1 MTPRLL
7 IQRRRAGYYA
17 GSLTCDARGCRV
29 TVEAQDDSRA
39 VVRARLAGAAA
50 ALGVELPPES
60 LPPSPGRLLAAL
72 GRRAQARP
80 VAPVGDVPPGTVM
93 LEVL

>member
-1 MTPRLL
+1 MSPRLL
-7 IQRRRAGYYA
+7 IQRRRDGYFA

-29 TVEAQDDSRA
+29 TIEAQDDSRA
-39 VVRARLAGAAA
+39 VVRARLADAAA
-50 ALGVELPPES
+50 AIGVELPPES
-60 LPPSPGRLLAAL
+60 LRPATGRLLAAL
-72 GRRAQARP
+72 EQRSQARP